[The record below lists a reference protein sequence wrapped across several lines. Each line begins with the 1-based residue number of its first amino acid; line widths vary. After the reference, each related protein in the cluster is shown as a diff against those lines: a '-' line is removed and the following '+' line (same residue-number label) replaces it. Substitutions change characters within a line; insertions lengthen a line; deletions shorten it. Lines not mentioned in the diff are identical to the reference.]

1 VEAKKLATAAI
12 HVATAAIHVA
22 TTVERPVPFGRTPR
36 ECKFAEALN
45 CTGLHPSWRCGAF
58 EDKKPEERARFVKD
72 SKLCPY
78 CLLHNESEVC
88 YSKVNK
94 TKPACEDPGCG
105 GQHILWLPGLL
116 KDTVKVEGK
125 VNVVQGKEGWRTP
138 DEAWIQDEREE
149 EEEIH
154 FVNVIQ
160 VDGADS
166 DEELAGGD
174 RQDRGSCGQLL
185 PKKGQE
191 SRAGSWGPGGQAL
204 ERRRERC
211 LKREAR

>member
-1 VEAKKLATAAI
+1 
-12 HVATAAIHVA
+12 
-22 TTVERPVPFGRTPR
+22 
-36 ECKFAEALN
+36 
-45 CTGLHPSWRCGAF
+45 
-58 EDKKPEERARFVKD
+58 
-72 SKLCPY
+72 
-78 CLLHNESEVC
+78 
-88 YSKVNK
+88 
-94 TKPACEDPGCG
+94 
-105 GQHILWLPGLL
+105 LPGLL

-174 RQDRGSCGQLL
+174 RQDRGSRGQLL

-191 SRAGSWGPGGQAL
+191 SRAVSWGPGGAGP
-204 ERRRERC
+204 
-211 LKREAR
+211 